1 MLGQLQGSLGKLA
14 QQDYPPVEKWNPPF
28 CGEIPL
34 TIDAAGQWWYDGSL
48 IKRPALVRLFSRV
61 LKREGDQYFLVT
73 PVEKVQINVVDVPLL
88 VVSWER
94 QDNGYIRV
102 STSCDDHVDISIEHP
117 LEMRFNET
125 SQCDIPY
132 IMMRNNLWAKVQQ
145 NVYYQLA
152 AELDIKADHAWLQSG
167 DYCADFG
174 PIIE

>member
-61 LKREGDQYFLVT
+61 LKREGEQYFLVT
-73 PVEKVQINVVDVPLL
+73 PVEKVQINVVDVPLQ

-94 QDNGYIRV
+94 QDNGYI
-102 STSCDDHVDISIEHP
+102 
-117 LEMRFNET
+117 
-125 SQCDIPY
+125 
-132 IMMRNNLWAKVQQ
+132 A
-145 NVYYQLA
+145 
-152 AELDIKADHAWLQSG
+152 
-167 DYCADFG
+167 
-174 PIIE
+174 